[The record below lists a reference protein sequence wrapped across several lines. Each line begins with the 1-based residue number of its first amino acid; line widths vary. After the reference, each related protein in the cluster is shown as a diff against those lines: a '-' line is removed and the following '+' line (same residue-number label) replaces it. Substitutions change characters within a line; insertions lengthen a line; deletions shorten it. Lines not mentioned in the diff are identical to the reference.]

1 VSGSLNQTRLEYD
14 SEESLS
20 SGMNFRIGIFGLL
33 CILTA
38 PIMQAQARLAI
49 TSLSPSS
56 ATAGGAGFTLTIN
69 GSGFVSTAQVRW
81 NEGGVTTTLVPT
93 FVSSTQLTASIP
105 ANLIATAG
113 TSNITVAL
121 ATASSNSV
129 AFTINPPAPLSIVC
143 SPTTGPVEVGLFYS
157 AMCLAAGGTQPYSW
171 AEGGVVGCGI
181 NCPPVRLPTGISLSS
196 STGSMITVSG
206 APTTP
211 GGYLYGI
218 QVTDSTA
225 CVLEEVR
232 ARSGLR
238 REAAAAVGPCSQ
250 SQSQGFSGTIIAGP
264 TVSTTSLPSGT
275 VGIQY
280 SAPPLQA
287 SGGTS
292 PYSNWSVISGSFPP
306 GLTLNAST
314 GAITGTPTSATGSPF
329 NFAVTVTDSLNVT
342 SPPQLL
348 SIVIT
353 QGLTINCATP
363 SPATA
368 GTQYSTS
375 CTASGGTPGYTW
387 TTQSALPSWLT
398 GTPSGATYTLSGT
411 PPTPPPSSYTIG
423 VIVSDSTSPTRQTQT
438 QTITITVGASTLTIN
453 CRTPG
458 PATAGTAY
466 STSCTASGGTPGY
479 TWTTQSALP
488 SWLTG
493 TPSGAT
499 YTLSGTP
506 PTPPPSSYTIG
517 VIVSDSTTPTKQ
529 TQTQTITITVGASAL
544 SINCSTPGP
553 ATAGTPY
560 STSCTASGGTPGYTW
575 TTQSALPSWLTGTPS
590 GATYTLSGTPPIPP
604 PSSYTIGVIVSD
616 STTPTKQTQTQTITI
631 TIPAQ
636 PVQVTITQTS
646 ISNNQTSLLVSFA
659 QAAQSNYTGTLSL
672 SFQHDPGVTNVPA
685 NYVDPAGGFAASGST
700 TALTQNFTINQG
712 ATQASVPFALGTVAG
727 TWTVA
732 VTALN
737 TGGSSVLPSPAPT
750 YPVAVPIAAPL
761 VVGSAQIV
769 GATSSGF
776 TVQLTGI
783 ASSRSVSSATFLFTP
798 ASGAKLQ
805 GTSVTV
811 PFNGVDQSQWF
822 NTPASQGYGGTF
834 SLALPFSYSGDASAL
849 GSVSVTLAK

>member
-1 VSGSLNQTRLEYD
+1 MSGSLNQTRLEYD

-493 TPSGAT
+493 TPSGST

-506 PTPPPSSYTIG
+506 PS
-517 VIVSDSTTPTKQ
+517 
-529 TQTQTITITVGASAL
+529 
-544 SINCSTPGP
+544 
-553 ATAGTPY
+553 
-560 STSCTASGGTPGYTW
+560 
-575 TTQSALPSWLTGTPS
+575 
-590 GATYTLSGTPPIPP
+590 PP

>member
-1 VSGSLNQTRLEYD
+1 
-14 SEESLS
+14 
-20 SGMNFRIGIFGLL
+20 MNFRIGIFGLL

-129 AFTINPPAPLSIVC
+129 AFMINPPAPLSIVC

-423 VIVSDSTSPTRQTQT
+423 VIVSDSTTPTKQTQT

-506 PTPPPSSYTIG
+506 PT
-517 VIVSDSTTPTKQ
+517 
-529 TQTQTITITVGASAL
+529 
-544 SINCSTPGP
+544 
-553 ATAGTPY
+553 
-560 STSCTASGGTPGYTW
+560 
-575 TTQSALPSWLTGTPS
+575 
-590 GATYTLSGTPPIPP
+590 PP

-834 SLALPFSYSGDASAL
+834 SLALPFSYSGD
-849 GSVSVTLAK
+849 